1 MEASCSEVSF
11 YLLPKSTREP
21 SPPSSHLLQHC
32 LSIIKEV
39 SEDSSTASTP
49 RTSQKQQPL
58 CQNIGGN
65 HSRNAATWQEKLE
78 NNQYSDYINSN
89 IGLKGENQSLTGH
102 QEIVIHT
109 SGRGDGSTNLSS
121 QR

>member
-1 MEASCSEVSF
+1 MESSCQEVSF
-11 YLLPKSTREP
+11 YLNQQENPVLHLPTFF
-21 SPPSSHLLQHC
+21 QHR

-39 SEDSSTASTP
+39 SDDSSTASTP
-49 RTSQKQQPL
+49 RTSPKHQPL
-58 CQNIGGN
+58 CQNNGGN
-65 HSRNAATWQEKLE
+65 HSRNGATWQEKLE

-89 IGLKGENQSLTGH
+89 IGLKSENASLTSH